1 MAVVIKLP
9 KLGLTMTKGTIV
21 RWLKNKGDRI
31 LKGEPL
37 VEFETDKINTEFE
50 SPEEG
55 FLLEILAGEEEE
67 VAVSAPICVIGQPG
81 ETTDIDYEDISLPLA
96 VKNRILISPLARK
109 IAMENGIDY
118 SDVKGSRPNGRI
130 VKKDIHKVIK
140 EKNKPEAVKV
150 IPIESNENNA
160 GKESHLPLLKMRK
173 IIAQR
178 LSQSKKE
185 IPHAYF
191 KIQVDMS
198 KTRSF
203 KDEVGNAIYE
213 IKGVKPSFT
222 HIIMKAVALAIER
235 YPAFNASFGEDSIIR
250 YEDINIG
257 VAVNL
262 DDGLIVPV
270 VKQAGKLTLSR
281 ICEKVDELVSKA
293 RLGSLEIE
301 DITGSTFTVSNLGMY
316 GIDEFSAIIN
326 PPESAI
332 LAVGAI
338 RDGTVVEKGEI
349 KVKPLMN
356 LVLSVD
362 HRVIDGALAARFM
375 RSLKEMLENP
385 YLLFSL

>member
-1 MAVVIKLP
+1 
-9 KLGLTMTKGTIV
+9 
-21 RWLKNKGDRI
+21 

-81 ETTDIDYEDISLPLA
+81 ENTDIDYEVVSSPLA

-109 IAMENGIDY
+109 IAVENGIDY
-118 SDVKGSRPNGRI
+118 SDIKGSRPNGRI
-130 VKKDIHKVIK
+130 VKKDIEKVVY
-140 EKNKPEAVKV
+140 EKNKPEVVKV
-150 IPIESNENNA
+150 MPACKSESNENTA
-160 GKESHLPLLKMRK
+160 AKGSHIPLLNMRK
-173 IIAQR
+173 TIAQR

-191 KIQVDMS
+191 KTQVDMS
-198 KTRSF
+198 KARSL
-203 KDEVGNAIYE
+203 KDEVENRIYE
-213 IKGVKPSFT
+213 IKGIKPSFT
-222 HIIMKAVALAIER
+222 HIIIKAAASAIER

-257 VAVNL
+257 VAVEL

-270 VKQAGKLTLSR
+270 VMQAGKLTLGG
-281 ICEKVDELVSKA
+281 ICEKADELVSKA
-293 RLGSLEIE
+293 RSGSLGIE

-316 GIDEFSAIIN
+316 GIDEFTAIIN

-375 RSLKEMLENP
+375 KSLKEMLENP
-385 YLLFSL
+385 YLLLAL